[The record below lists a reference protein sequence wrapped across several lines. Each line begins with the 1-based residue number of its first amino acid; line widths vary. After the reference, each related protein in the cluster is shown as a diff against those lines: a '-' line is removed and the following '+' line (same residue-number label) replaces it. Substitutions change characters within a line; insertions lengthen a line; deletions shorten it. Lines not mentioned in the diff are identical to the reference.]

1 LVDRDNKILGGHGR
15 YLAAHSL
22 GLTDVPVI
30 SLDRLTEAQAKA
42 FRIADN
48 RLAETSIWD
57 DRLLAESLKELSE
70 LRLDFSIEATPC
82 MTKPGGLGVGL
93 SISRSIIEAQGSTA
107 GRRERTDDAT
117 FQFTLPAHPY
127 FVADA
132 AWQGTQHR
140 PDQTAQD

>member
-1 LVDRDNKILGGHGR
+1 
-15 YLAAHSL
+15 
-22 GLTDVPVI
+22 
-30 SLDRLTEAQAKA
+30 
-42 FRIADN
+42 
-48 RLAETSIWD
+48 
-57 DRLLAESLKELSE
+57 
-70 LRLDFSIEATPC
+70 